1 MRVFVGSVAI
11 ATLLGTAAFAARTG
25 PDKPAAVIQKI
36 EDCRGIATDTARLV
50 CYDDAAKG
58 LAEAT
63 ARKDIVVLDREAV
76 KETRKGL
83 FGFSLP
89 HLPFF
94 GGGTDKH
101 GNDKEQVNEV
111 DLVIKTVH
119 AIGDKFRIV
128 MDDDSTW
135 ETVEPM
141 PFKDPKPGQKI
152 HIERGALGNYFL
164 KPEGGRAVRGRR
176 VG

>member
-1 MRVFVGSVAI
+1 MRIVVGSMAVLVLA
-11 ATLLGTAAFAARTG
+11 APLLAKSAA
-25 PDKPAAVIQKI
+25 PDRPAAVIQKI
-36 EDCRGIATDTARLV
+36 EDCRGIAADAARLA
-50 CYDDAAKG
+50 CYDDAARG

-101 GNDKEQVNEV
+101 GNDKEQINEI
-111 DLVIKTVH
+111 DLVIKSVT
-119 AIGDKFRIV
+119 AMGDKFRLV
-128 MDDDSTW
+128 MDDGSTW

-141 PFKDPKPGQKI
+141 PFKDPKAGQKI
-152 HIERGALGNYFL
+152 HIERGALGNYFM

-176 VG
+176 TG